1 MYADVLAAKENP
13 CALLGTFDDDQ
24 DDGGSSDD
32 GSDESLSMATMVI
45 QVATAAVAVRYKL
58 HPYSTIYI

>member
-13 CALLGTFDDDQ
+13 YALLGTFD

-32 GSDESLSMATMVI
+32 GSDESLSMATTVI